1 MDRVYLSGALQT
13 KPDISALTSKGYPTD
28 GNPGTGIAP
37 TVPGAGWAYMIMEE
51 LLGVIEAAGITPE
64 KTSLDQL
71 KKAIPIMV
79 PKLMENQALAGEKLK
94 NGTVSI
100 DALKNSVF
108 ATLENAKNGTPRL
121 IVTSDVLLS
130 FVQFLIPAGV
140 TCFFA
145 GKSVPDGW
153 LACNGAVYPRS
164 KYPRLFAAIG
174 TTYGAGDGSTTF
186 AIPKAHHQVLEA
198 TSTISEVGQVME
210 AGLPDITG
218 SASGLRTL
226 ATGSDAGALSLTR
239 ASGVP
244 YGAGSYDQSNWG
256 NLVFKASS
264 SNPIYK
270 GSTLQTRALRLIA
283 IIKS

>member
-1 MDRVYLSGALQT
+1 
-13 KPDISALTSKGYPTD
+13 
-28 GNPGTGIAP
+28 
-37 TVPGAGWAYMIMEE
+37 
-51 LLGVIEAAGITPE
+51 
-64 KTSLDQL
+64 
-71 KKAIPIMV
+71 
-79 PKLMENQALAGEKLK
+79 
-94 NGTVSI
+94 
-100 DALKNSVF
+100 
-108 ATLENAKNGTPRL
+108 
-121 IVTSDVLLS
+121 
-130 FVQFLIPAGV
+130 
-140 TCFFA
+140 
-145 GKSVPDGW
+145 
-153 LACNGAVYPRS
+153 
-164 KYPRLFAAIG
+164 
-174 TTYGAGDGSTTF
+174 
-186 AIPKAHHQVLEA
+186 
-198 TSTISEVGQVME
+198 ME